1 MCFLFINLHID
12 INFRPPFS
20 LIETW
25 LTGLHSFPT
34 GSYANNCS
42 KDVKNYILNNNI
54 DLSVLNTEVLDTKSN
69 VIDGNISKDIDN
81 ASDGCEVLNLTPKSQ
96 FLRRDFSETG
106 ERLRNSFRARRHKK
120 SIQNKKHDQENTEN
134 NVLLCDTSESEP
146 LSLIEIT
153 KEAKQ
158 SLFDVEKTLNKV
170 NQKLENDHRLNQF
183 DNDAFVIKMGDGV
196 FSIQEVKKLENF
208 SDLDSSCDTSL
219 NFIESSL
226 SGDNN
231 NFDSQSLEYNSY
243 NGLVENHEKILKTN
257 DPFDS
262 RVNKQLKKD
271 LNRRINSQTNT
282 IVKRSMPE
290 SKVIKSNRSIP
301 REEKLK
307 ETKLNPIKKYP
318 NIKLEVDKPLIAQ
331 KKSKANIKENS
342 KQKGFCKHTGLHS
355 TTLNSIPKLQTQ
367 TLEKLT
373 ISEKMTESARAK
385 VKAKIPISASKTTMS
400 TTSIREKN
408 KCKTVNK

>member
-1 MCFLFINLHID
+1 MHID

-34 GSYANNCS
+34 GSYASNGS

-54 DLSVLNTEVLDTKSN
+54 DLSVLNTEVLDTKAN
-69 VIDGNISKDIDN
+69 VIDGNISKDTDN

-170 NQKLENDHRLNQF
+170 NQKLENDHRINQF

-243 NGLVENHEKILKTN
+243 NGLVENHEKKLQTN
-257 DPFDS
+257 DSLDS

-271 LNRRINSQTNT
+271 LNRRTNSQTTT
-282 IVKRSMPE
+282 IVKRSIPE
-290 SKVIKSNRSIP
+290 SKVIKSNRSIS

-318 NIKLEVDKPLIAQ
+318 NIKIDVDKPLIAQ
-331 KKSKANIKENS
+331 KRSKANIKENS
-342 KQKGFCKHTGLHS
+342 KQKSFGKHTGLHS
-355 TTLNSIPKLQTQ
+355 TTLNSIPKLQTH

-385 VKAKIPISASKTTMS
+385 IKAKIPINASKTTLS

>member
-1 MCFLFINLHID
+1 MHID

-34 GSYANNCS
+34 DSYANINS

-54 DLSVLNTEVLDTKSN
+54 DLSVLNPEVLDTKSN
-69 VIDGNISKDIDN
+69 VIDGNICKDTDN
-81 ASDGCEVLNLTPKSQ
+81 ASDSCEVLNLTPKSQ

-120 SIQNKKHDQENTEN
+120 SIQNKKHDQDNTEN

-170 NQKLENDHRLNQF
+170 NQKLENDDRINQF
-183 DNDAFVIKMGDGV
+183 DNEAFVIKMGDGV
-196 FSIQEVKKLENF
+196 FTIQEVKKLENF

-243 NGLVENHEKILKTN
+243 NGLVENHEKKLQTN

-262 RVNKQLKKD
+262 RISKQLKKD
-271 LNRRINSQTNT
+271 LNQTINSQTNT

-290 SKVIKSNRSIP
+290 SKIIKSNRSVP
-301 REEKLK
+301 REVKLK
-307 ETKLNPIKKYP
+307 ETKLNPIKNFS
-318 NIKLEVDKPLIAQ
+318 NIKLDADKPLIAQ

-342 KQKGFCKHTGLHS
+342 KQKSFCKHIGLNS
-355 TTLNSIPKLQTQ
+355 TTLNSVPKLQTH
-367 TLEKLT
+367 TLEKLK
-373 ISEKMTESARAK
+373 ISEKMTESTRAK
-385 VKAKIPISASKTTMS
+385 VKAKIPIIASKTTMS